1 MRSVTNGTYS
11 TIQQTQQL
19 SDLPTLQL
27 STCGSNSV
35 THQLINSLSTVSPKL
50 TALNQP
56 PMRFLLFLMLPFLA
70 ALDGCGG
77 DKPSTETIQT
87 EEPGKPSVKTGKPS
101 ESAAYRDAGIS
112 VSNRINDLLARM
124 TVEEKVA
131 QVTAVWNDK
140 RRMDN
145 DDFSF
150 NTDSARVR
158 IPHGIGHITR
168 PSETSGGADA
178 GRTGAQTV
186 AYINAIQ
193 KWLVEETRLGIP
205 ALTHEESLHGL
216 AAKNATSWGQPISVA
231 ATFNRQLTRQLYA
244 TAARQA
250 ASRGAHVV
258 LTPVVDVARDPR
270 WGRVEETLGEDPYLA
285 GQIGLQAVLGFQG
298 EDDKWD
304 EGEVFATLKHMAGH
318 GEPEGG
324 NNIAPANIS
333 ERTLQEIFLQPFRYI
348 VKNTEVRNIMAS
360 YNEVNGIPSHANKW
374 MLTDLL
380 RDEWGYNGAV
390 VSDYYG
396 VRELTDRHAVA
407 PDWKSA
413 AIAAISAGVDIELP
427 DREAYPSL
435 VESVNDGTL
444 DERILD
450 RAVGRILRQK
460 FDRGL
465 FENPYQDAS
474 KALDNT
480 VEDDKLARKA
490 GAEGMILLKNDGI
503 VPLASE
509 LKTIALVGPNA
520 DKVLLGGYSN
530 EPAHFIT
537 VKQGLEAR
545 FINEQTNLI
554 YSEGVRVTEPGSWYK
569 DPVVVVGEEEDRL
582 RIAAAVAAVGDADVI
597 ILVLGGNDLTSREA
611 WAEGHLGD
619 RPSLELVGLQNELV
633 DELAKLGKPMVS
645 LIFGG
650 RPLNIS
656 NVVEK
661 SAAVFQCFYLGQET
675 GHSVA
680 DVLTGQAYPG
690 GKLPISI
697 PRSVGHI
704 PAYYNYKPTA
714 RRGYLF
720 DDVNAAWPFGFGL
733 SYTTFQVSAP
743 RLSAAEIGTRE
754 TGSVSVTV
762 TNTGDR
768 TGSEVVQLY
777 VRDRFSAVTRP
788 VKELKGFEKVVLT
801 PGESK
806 IVSFDLGPE
815 QLEYLGPE
823 MKWIVEPGDFD
834 VMVGTSS
841 RAEDLKVVTL
851 RVR

>member
-1 MRSVTNGTYS
+1 
-11 TIQQTQQL
+11 
-19 SDLPTLQL
+19 
-27 STCGSNSV
+27 
-35 THQLINSLSTVSPKL
+35 
-50 TALNQP
+50 
-56 PMRFLLFLMLPFLA
+56 MRFLLLLLLPFLA

-77 DKPSTETIQT
+77 DKSNSGNERTERKG
-87 EEPGKPSVKTGKPS
+87 EDSGKTGKPS
-101 ESAAYRDAGIS
+101 DAAAYRDAGLS
-112 VSNRINDLLARM
+112 VDNRINDLLARM

-150 NTDSARVR
+150 NADSARLLM
-158 IPHGIGHITR
+158 PHGIGHITR
-168 PSETSGGADA
+168 PSETNGGADP
-178 GRTGAQTV
+178 GRTGAETI
-186 AYINAIQ
+186 AYVNAIQ

-216 AAKNATSWGQPISVA
+216 AAKGATSWGQPISVA
-231 ATFNRQLTRQLYA
+231 ATFNRALTRRLYA

-333 ERTLQEIFLQPFRYI
+333 ERTLREVFLQPFRYI
-348 VKNTEVRNIMAS
+348 TASTGVRNIMAS
-360 YNEVNGIPSHANKW
+360 YNEVNGVPSHANGW
-374 MLTDLL
+374 MLTELL
-380 RDEWGYNGAV
+380 RDEWGYEGAV

-407 PDWKSA
+407 PDWKA
-413 AIAAISAGVDIELP
+413 AAVTAISAGVDIELP

-435 VESVNDGTL
+435 VASVKDGSLKERVL
-444 DERILD
+444 DQ
-450 RAVGRILRQK
+450 AVGRILRQK
-460 FDRGL
+460 FERGL
-465 FENPYQDAS
+465 FENPYHDAA
-474 KALDNT
+474 KVLENT
-480 VEDDKLARKA
+480 AADDKLVRKA

-503 VPLASE
+503 VPFAEDIRS
-509 LKTIALVGPNA
+509 IAVVGPNA

-530 EPAHFIT
+530 QPDHFVT
-537 VKQGLEAR
+537 VKQGLEERYTAGG
-545 FINEQTNLI
+545 TNVI

-569 DPVVVVGEEEDRL
+569 DPVVAVGEDEDRL
-582 RIAAAVAAVGDADVI
+582 RITAAVRAARGADVI
-597 ILVLGGNDLTSREA
+597 VLALGGNELTSREA
-611 WAEGHLGD
+611 WAEGHMGD

-633 DELAKLGKPMVS
+633 DELAKLGKPIVS
-645 LIFGG
+645 LVFGG

-656 NVVEK
+656 NVTEH

-697 PRSVGHI
+697 PRSAGHI

-720 DDVNAAWPFGFGL
+720 DEVNAAWAFGFGL
-733 SYTTFQVSAP
+733 GYTTFEVSAP
-743 RLSAAEIGTRE
+743 TLSVAEIGAKE

-762 TNTGDR
+762 SNTGNR

-777 VRDRFSAVTRP
+777 IRDQFSAVTRP
-788 VKELKGFEKVVLT
+788 VKELKGFEKVVLA

-806 IVSFDLGPE
+806 TVAFDLGRE
-815 QLEYLGPE
+815 QLEYLGPDME
-823 MKWIVEPGDFD
+823 WIVEPGDFD
-834 VMVGTSS
+834 IMVGTSS
-841 RAEDLKVVTL
+841 RKEDLKVVTL